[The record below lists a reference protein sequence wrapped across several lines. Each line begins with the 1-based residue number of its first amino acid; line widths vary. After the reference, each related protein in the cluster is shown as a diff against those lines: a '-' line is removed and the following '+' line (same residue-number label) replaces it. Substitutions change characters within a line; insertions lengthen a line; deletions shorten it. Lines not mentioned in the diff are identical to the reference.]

1 MIFCVR
7 PARLVPFCG
16 ITKCFLC
23 LRGPGQAKKMKE
35 LVATIGMNQ
44 MMYRIIT
51 ATIHLQYNFLTGL
64 HIDLNLP

>member
-1 MIFCVR
+1 
-7 PARLVPFCG
+7 
-16 ITKCFLC
+16 
-23 LRGPGQAKKMKE
+23 MKE

-64 HIDLNLP
+64 HIDINLP